1 MKMNDTWHK
10 VMSFKEAGKSEAEGL
25 ANILDDDDLNTICG
39 TIDFFG
45 GDYRQDI
52 WDLRTAKYR
61 VFDWLAM
68 RVQGRHSGSE
78 ADKEATKVLV
88 YSFIKSGGVPSKFIQ
103 DLRETDYDID
113 KSYNDIE
120 LSE

>member
-1 MKMNDTWHK
+1 MNETWNK
-10 VMSFKEAGKSEAEGL
+10 VMALKSAGVKEAKGV
-25 ANILDDDDLNTICG
+25 ANKLDDDDLNTICG

-45 GDYRQDI
+45 GNYQMDI
-52 WDLRTAKYR
+52 FDLKVARYR

-78 ADKEATKVLV
+78 ADKEATKVLA

-113 KSYNDIE
+113 TSYKEIE
-120 LSE
+120 LAE